1 MNEEVLRQLLGEVL
15 ESEFA
20 EYDDPPEWKFSLKHR
35 LAMKRIFARFERNVR
50 KLKNSSCGT
59 AAAVEHYRPRLGLK
73 KRLLIML
80 CIIVLLSFFAGWIT
94 AFNSGGIH
102 GKVYNDILQLRV
114 VDPENGPQTIEYK
127 YALDPVP
134 EGFEIIRRDT
144 WTTRVCTS
152 YLNRA
157 ADQIIILYQYVRSS
171 YEGNY
176 YSEKY
181 VIKDAVINGCPG
193 LYIDRGRGSGY
204 SRIVWDDGDYI
215 FEIIADLTKKETADL
230 LKANKI

>member
-1 MNEEVLRQLLGEVL
+1 M
-15 ESEFA
+15 
-20 EYDDPPEWKFSLKHR
+20 
-35 LAMKRIFARFERNVR
+35 
-50 KLKNSSCGT
+50 
-59 AAAVEHYRPRLGLK
+59 
-73 KRLLIML
+73 
-80 CIIVLLSFFAGWIT
+80 
-94 AFNSGGIH
+94 
-102 GKVYNDILQLRV
+102 YNDILQLRV
-114 VDPENGPQTIEYK
+114 VDPENGSQTIEYK

-134 EGFEIIRRDT
+134 EGFEILRRDT
-144 WTTRVCTS
+144 RTTRVCTS

-181 VIKDAVINGCPG
+181 VIKDAVINGSPG
-193 LYIDRGRGSGY
+193 LYIDCGRGSGY
-204 SRIVWDDGDYI
+204 SHIVWDDGDYI